1 MKKQRVCSTAGMLAI
16 LAIASAAVAQQPVD
30 EALAT
35 AYEQLKAD
43 PNLQDEQ
50 ARHRMLMEMADQY
63 SQYAEA
69 AFQATEDLQSYAAK
83 VRATGL
89 MLRTPLAKIKQFDK
103 GLKKLTE
110 HKAFKGFQK
119 YAAVKGQVSTVVG
132 LGNRL
137 SATLNNPNL
146 PPNARNNLLAL
157 QSLGAGLEQ
166 LGDIPLAGPML
177 EGYGQIL
184 SGLTDVMNNL
194 AGKATITAKEG
205 VFSTTEEQSV
215 LKGLDRQHQYVK
227 TPLWHRGIP
236 LVHEYPFATGQERY
250 YLQMPGGTWIGI
262 ADYDAVAEVAADYY
276 LVKKENP
283 DAKTLWKYFNDPEE
297 REKLRFWAETELEFR
312 RVEEVLGDLPG
323 VDRSTRYTQFKETE
337 DRIKR
342 WHKGLGL
349 PLEYAA
355 LNRLIRI
362 EVANPG
368 SVARALRARVL
379 RAYPGFAEYLASLD
393 EDPQSL
399 DIAALIERFAK
410 YRSGARPSGGQV
422 ALGAHL
428 MASIPADLP
437 NGWRQLIAPNRA
449 PDPTITGVPQHK
461 PNPGSPVEW
470 WQWFSITNEPGIEWK
485 DHQFYIPSKKR
496 RPEFVS
502 VSIGLQPQFI
512 TWTAE
517 GKTHQGDQR
526 ELQLTGM
533 ATNKAI
539 NCRWMDDAKTSV
551 LYVANDSHVEIH
563 FVRGGVYAS
572 VSASF
577 PRSPRTPYTQADCEA
592 LARHFAQVVAARIDG
607 KRP

>member
-1 MKKQRVCSTAGMLAI
+1 MRLNWRVVGVALGLLAAGFTTGPV
-16 LAIASAAVAQQPVD
+16 AVAQQPID

-43 PNLQDEQ
+43 PDLQDEQ

-89 MLRTPLAKIKQFDK
+89 VFRTPLAKVKQFDK

-119 YAAVKGQVSTVVG
+119 YAAVKGQASTVVG
-132 LGNRL
+132 LGDRL

-146 PPNARNNLLAL
+146 PPSARNSLAAL

-166 LGDIPLAGPML
+166 LGDIPLAGPVL
-177 EGYGQIL
+177 EGYGQVL

-194 AGKATITAKEG
+194 AGKATITVKEG

-215 LKGLDRQHQYVK
+215 LKGLDRKHQYVK

-236 LVHEYPFATGQERY
+236 LVQEYPFATGEERY
-250 YLQMPGGTWIGI
+250 YLQMPSGTWVGI
-262 ADYDAVAEVAADYY
+262 ADYDALAEIAADHY
-276 LVKKENP
+276 LVKKKNP
-283 DAKTLWKYFNDPEE
+283 DAQTLWRVFNDPEE

-312 RVEEVLGDLPG
+312 QAKEEFGLSYG
-323 VDRSTRYTQFKETE
+323 QFSETK
-337 DRIKR
+337 DRIR
-342 WHKGLGL
+342 SWHKALGL
-349 PLEYAA
+349 PLDYAA

-368 SVARALRARVL
+368 VVERALRVRVP
-379 RAYPGFAEYLASLD
+379 RAYPGFAEYLASAG

-399 DIAALIERFAK
+399 DIAELIERFAK
-410 YRSGARPSGGQV
+410 YRSGDRPSGGPV

-437 NGWRQLIAPNRA
+437 AGWRQLIAPNRA
-449 PDPTITGVPQHK
+449 PDPKLTGVPQHK

-485 DHQFYIPSKKR
+485 GHQFWVPSKKR
-496 RPEFVS
+496 QPEFVS
-502 VSIGLQPQFI
+502 VSIGLQPQFH

-517 GKTHQGDQR
+517 GKTYQGDQR
-526 ELQLTGM
+526 EAIEGR
-533 ATNKAI
+533 ATNAAI

-551 LYVANDSHVEIH
+551 LHLVDDSHVEIH
-563 FVRGGVYAS
+563 FVRAGVCAS

-577 PRSPRTPYTQADCEA
+577 PKSPRTPYTQADCET
-592 LARHFAQVVAARIDG
+592 LARHFARVVAAKIDG
-607 KRP
+607 KRQ